1 MLQFGLLVFYIFET
15 HFINSKS
22 VMKDFLKYTL
32 ATITG
37 LIIASILFFVII
49 VASLSVLVISGEKPV
64 TISENSILVLKAGV
78 TIPDKGSSNPLE
90 GFDIINMN
98 VTPVPGLNEILQN
111 IKKASSDNKIK
122 GILIEN
128 GLLSPGWATTEEI
141 REALEEFRE
150 SGKFVIAYSD
160 YVLLQEGYYLS
171 TAADKIYINPGSTV
185 DFKGLSGE
193 VMFYKKALEKIGV
206 EVQVTRH
213 GKFKGAVEPF
223 ILDKLSKE
231 NKEQIS
237 GYIGSIWSN
246 AIEEISEARGI
257 TPAKLNQ
264 LADNLV
270 GYVAPGALENGL
282 VDGLIYRDALID
294 TLKIRSGLTTDDKI
308 NMVSMTKYS
317 KVPNPRKTVSAKNKI
332 AVIYASGTIV
342 MGKGNDNNIG
352 GNSYSEL
359 IRKERKD
366 STVKAIVLRVNSPG
380 GNAIASD
387 IIWKELELASKVKPV
402 VISMGNYAASGGYYI
417 SAPGTKIYASP
428 TTITGSIGV
437 FGLIPNAGKLMNQ
450 KLGISTETVKTNRNS
465 DFPSVYRP
473 MSVYEKEVMQL
484 SIERVYSDFINKVS
498 AGRKMDIASVDSI
511 GQGRVW
517 SGSDAIKIGL
527 VDETGGLTESIEAA
541 AALAGIENY
550 SVKELPVEEDPYTKI
565 ISQLA
570 GDIKM
575 RILNQELGE
584 YKSFF
589 DELQEIK
596 DISGIQARLPFFI
609 EVH

>member
-1 MLQFGLLVFYIFET
+1 
-15 HFINSKS
+15 
-22 VMKDFLKYTL
+22 MKTFLKYTL

-37 LIIASILFFVII
+37 IIITSFLFFI
-49 VASLSVLVISGEKPV
+49 VLLASLSTMVISGEKPAAL
-64 TISENSILVLKAGV
+64 SENSILVLKAGV
-78 TIPDKGSSNPLE
+78 TIPDKGNNDPYA
-90 GFDIINMN
+90 GIDIINMTI
-98 VTPVPGLNEILQN
+98 TPTPGLNDILQN
-111 IKKASSDNKIK
+111 IKKASTDNKIK

-128 GLLSPGWATTEEI
+128 GLMSSGWATTEEI
-141 REALEEFRE
+141 REALEKFRAD
-150 SGKFVIAYSD
+150 GKFVIAYSD

-171 TAADKIYINPGSTV
+171 TAADKIYISPSSTV

-213 GKFKGAVEPF
+213 GKFKGAVEPY
-223 ILDKLSKE
+223 ILDRLSRE
-231 NKEQIS
+231 NEEQIKS
-237 GYIGSIWSN
+237 YVGSIWSHVVEN
-246 AIEEISEARGI
+246 ISKARGI
-257 TPAKLNQ
+257 PPEKLNQ

-270 GYVAPGALENGL
+270 GYVATGALENNL

-294 TLKIRSGLTTDDKI
+294 TLKILSGLTTDDKI
-308 NMVSMTKYS
+308 SMVSMTKYS
-317 KVPNPRKTVSAKNKI
+317 KVPDPKKTVSVKNKI

-342 MGKGNDNNIG
+342 MGKGNESNIG
-352 GNSYSEL
+352 GNSFGDL

-387 IIWKELELASKVKPV
+387 IIWKEVELASKVKPV

-417 SAPGTKIYASP
+417 SAPGTKIFASP

-450 KLGISTETVKTNRNS
+450 KLGISTQTVNTNKNS
-465 DFPSVYRP
+465 DFPSIYRP
-473 MSVYEKEVMQL
+473 MSVYEKDVMQL
-484 SIERVYSDFINKVS
+484 SIEQVYSDFLSKVS
-498 AGRKMDIASVDSI
+498 SGRKMEVAAVDSI

-517 SGSDAIKIGL
+517 SGTNAIEIGL
-527 VDETGGLTESIEAA
+527 VDETGGLRASIEAA
-541 AALAGIENY
+541 ADLAGIDAY
-550 SVKELPVEEDPYTKI
+550 SVRELPLSEDPFTRI
-565 ISQLA
+565 LSQLT

-575 RILNQELGE
+575 RILKQELGE
-584 YKSFF
+584 YKKFF
-589 DELQEIK
+589 DEMQEIRNL
-596 DISGIQARLPFFI
+596 SGIQARLPYFI